1 MLGFLLGC
9 GACLLGFLLMQG
21 QAPTGPVATYVQAL
35 QYWWGAHFSHRTEL
49 SRIGEVA
56 RMVSGVGYSAPT
68 PPLAMTGPPAQ
79 LQLQDQ
85 AGSSWPIVP
94 VAWAGRMA
102 IQAFAR

>member
-1 MLGFLLGC
+1 MLVQNR
-9 GACLLGFLLMQG
+9 AQ
-21 QAPTGPVATYVQAL
+21 TGPLAAHMQAL
-35 QYWWGAHFSHRTEL
+35 QYWWGAQYSHRTEL

-56 RMVSGVGYSAPT
+56 RMVTGIGHSAPT

-79 LQLQDQ
+79 LQLQGQ

-94 VAWAGRMA
+94 VAWAGRLA